1 MKDVHQGVIAR
12 SKATKQS
19 ARTGKTVQINM
30 RIHHAFYF
38 TLKTLLLPILL
49 LLIISCKGV
58 DEISFTGVENVE
70 LLGVENNIVN
80 FSGDIGIYNPSSAS
94 FRIREVN
101 LKTSVDGNFI
111 GTLMTD
117 NPVRIKAK
125 TDSSYHADF
134 SLELANLV
142 SGATTLYGLS
152 RKKQVTVEMQGFVR
166 ARSWLAFR
174 KIDVAEKRLIDVPSF
189 NW

>member
-1 MKDVHQGVIAR
+1 MQKFNLKFIFRFVVLIA
-12 SKATKQS
+12 AL
-19 ARTGKTVQINM
+19 AV
-30 RIHHAFYF
+30 
-38 TLKTLLLPILL
+38 LL
-49 LLIISCKGV
+49 SCKGV
-58 DEISFTGVENVE
+58 NQISFTGVENVE
-70 LLGVENNIVN
+70 LLGVENNIVK
-80 FSGDIGIYNPSSAS
+80 FSGDIGIHNPSSAS

-142 SGATTLYGLS
+142 TGATTLYGLS